1 MTDSDSTAPNFL
13 PEQYKSDSAA
23 SINHNYLSEQFAD
36 CDDILAKIREVVV
49 RGDFTLGGEV
59 DQLENEYAELCGA
72 SHAVAVGSGTDA
84 LLLSL
89 KAAGVTEGDEVITTP
104 FTFYATV
111 GAIVTAGAVPV
122 FVDVGDDYNID
133 AAQIASKINKN
144 TKAIMPVHW
153 SGRPCEI
160 DVIES
165 IGEKHGIP
173 VVIDACH
180 AICAS
185 YKERKVGE
193 LGTASCFSF
202 HPLKNLNVWGDGG
215 IVTTNSTHICN
226 QIRLLR
232 NHGLVSRDQCQIFAY
247 NSRLDTIQAVIARHM
262 LCKIAHITESRIA
275 NAAYFDAQLAG
286 ASGIKLPERRADIRE
301 VFHLYS
307 LLCEERDSLQKFLL
321 RNGIDA
327 KIHYPTPMHLQPA
340 AAFLGHQIGDFP
352 KAEEICSQTLSLPVH
367 EFISREQQDHVIAC
381 IKDFYGQQF

>member
-1 MTDSDSTAPNFL
+1 MTDSDLTAQNFL

-23 SINHNYLSEQFAD
+23 SINHNYLREQFAD

-49 RGDFTLGGEV
+49 RGDFTLGCEV
-59 DQLENEYAELCGA
+59 DELEREYADLCGA
-72 SHAVAVGSGTDA
+72 RHAVAVGSGTDA

-89 KAAGVTEGDEVITTP
+89 KAVGVTEGDEVITTP

-111 GAIVTAGAVPV
+111 GAIVTAGGIPV

-133 AAQIASKINKN
+133 AAQIASKISKN

-153 SGRPCEI
+153 SGRPCEM

-165 IGEKHGIP
+165 VAEKHGIP

-185 YKERKVGE
+185 FKGRKVGE

-215 IVTTNSTHICN
+215 IVTTNSTHIAN
-226 QIRLLR
+226 QLRLLR
-232 NHGLVSRDQCQIFAY
+232 NHGLVSRDRCQVFAY

-262 LCKIAHITESRIA
+262 LCKIGYITESRIA

-286 ASGIKLPERRADIRE
+286 MAGIKLPERRADIRE

-307 LLCEERDSLQKFLL
+307 VLCEDRDSLQRFLL
-321 RNGIDA
+321 GRGIDA
-327 KIHYPTPMHLQPA
+327 KVHYPTPMHLQPA
-340 AAFLGHQIGDFP
+340 AAFLGHQVGDFP
-352 KAEEICSQTLSLPVH
+352 TTEKVCSQTLSLPVH
-367 EFISREQQDHVIAC
+367 EFISKEQQDHVIAC
-381 IKDFYGQQF
+381 VKDFYGQQS

>member
-1 MTDSDSTAPNFL
+1 MTDSDLTAQNFL
-13 PEQYKSDSAA
+13 PEHYKSDSAA
-23 SINHNYLSEQFAD
+23 SINHNYLREQFAD

-49 RGDFTLGGEV
+49 RGDFTLGCEV
-59 DQLENEYAELCGA
+59 DELEREYADLCGA
-72 SHAVAVGSGTDA
+72 RHAVAVGSGTDA

-89 KAAGVTEGDEVITTP
+89 KAVGVTEGDEVITTP

-111 GAIVTAGAVPV
+111 GAIVTAGGIPV

-133 AAQIASKINKN
+133 AAQIASKISKN

-153 SGRPCEI
+153 SGRPCEM

-165 IGEKHGIP
+165 VAEKHGIP

-185 YKERKVGE
+185 FKGRKVGE

-215 IVTTNSTHICN
+215 IVTTNSTDIAN
-226 QIRLLR
+226 QLRLLR
-232 NHGLVSRDQCQIFAY
+232 NHGLVSRDRCQVFAY

-286 ASGIKLPERRADIRE
+286 MAGIKLPERRADIRE

-307 LLCEERDSLQKFLL
+307 VLCEDRDSLQRFLL
-321 RNGIDA
+321 GRGIDA
-327 KIHYPTPMHLQPA
+327 KVHYPTPMHLQPA
-340 AAFLGHQIGDFP
+340 AAFLGHQVGDFP
-352 KAEEICSQTLSLPVH
+352 TTEKVCSQTLSLPVH
-367 EFISREQQDHVIAC
+367 EFISKEQQDHVIAC
-381 IKDFYGQQF
+381 VKDFYGQQS

>member
-1 MTDSDSTAPNFL
+1 MTDSDLTALNFL

-23 SINHNYLSEQFAD
+23 SINHNYLREQFAD

-49 RGDFTLGGEV
+49 RGDFTLGCEV
-59 DQLENEYAELCGA
+59 DELEHEYADLCGA
-72 SHAVAVGSGTDA
+72 RHAVAVGSGTDA

-89 KAAGVTEGDEVITTP
+89 KAAGVSEGDEVITTP

-111 GAIVTAGAVPV
+111 GAIVTAGGTPV

-133 AAQIASKINKN
+133 AAQIASKISKN

-153 SGRPCEI
+153 SGRPCEM

-165 IGEKHGIP
+165 VAEKHGIP

-180 AICAS
+180 AICAA
-185 YKERKVGE
+185 YKGRKVGE

-215 IVTTNSTHICN
+215 IVTTNSTHIAN
-226 QIRLLR
+226 QLRLLR
-232 NHGLVSRDQCQIFAY
+232 NHGLVTRDRCQVFAY

-286 ASGIKLPERRADIRE
+286 IAGIKLPERRADIRE

-307 LLCEERDSLQKFLL
+307 LLCEGRDSLQRFLL
-321 RNGIDA
+321 GRGIDA
-327 KIHYPTPMHLQPA
+327 KVHYPTPMHLQPA
-340 AAFLGHQIGDFP
+340 AAFLGHQAGDFP
-352 KAEEICSQTLSLPVH
+352 TTEKICGQTLSLPVH
-367 EFISREQQDHVIAC
+367 EFISKEQQDHVIAC
-381 IKDFYGQQF
+381 VKDFYG

>member
-1 MTDSDSTAPNFL
+1 MTDSDLTAQNFL

-23 SINHNYLSEQFAD
+23 SINHNYLREQFAD

-49 RGDFTLGGEV
+49 RGDFTLGCEV
-59 DQLENEYAELCGA
+59 DELEREYADLCGA
-72 SHAVAVGSGTDA
+72 RHAVAVGSGTDA

-89 KAAGVTEGDEVITTP
+89 KAVGVTEGDEVITTP

-111 GAIVTAGAVPV
+111 GAIVTAGGIPV

-133 AAQIASKINKN
+133 AAQIASKISKN

-153 SGRPCEI
+153 SGRPCEM

-165 IGEKHGIP
+165 VAEKHGIP

-185 YKERKVGE
+185 FKGRKVGE

-215 IVTTNSTHICN
+215 IVTTNSTDIAN
-226 QIRLLR
+226 QLRLLR
-232 NHGLVSRDQCQIFAY
+232 NHGLVSRDRCQVFAY

-286 ASGIKLPERRADIRE
+286 MAGIKLPERRADIRE

-307 LLCEERDSLQKFLL
+307 VLCEDRDSLQRFLL
-321 RNGIDA
+321 GRGIDA
-327 KIHYPTPMHLQPA
+327 KVHYPTPMHLQPA
-340 AAFLGHQIGDFP
+340 AAFLGHQVGDFP
-352 KAEEICSQTLSLPVH
+352 TTEKVCSQTLSLPVH
-367 EFISREQQDHVIAC
+367 EFISKEQQDHVIAC
-381 IKDFYGQQF
+381 VKDFYGQQS

>member
-1 MTDSDSTAPNFL
+1 MTDSDLTAQNFL

-23 SINHNYLSEQFAD
+23 SINHNYLREQFAD

-49 RGDFTLGGEV
+49 RGDFTLGCEV
-59 DQLENEYAELCGA
+59 DELEREYADLCGA
-72 SHAVAVGSGTDA
+72 RHAVAVGSGTDA

-89 KAAGVTEGDEVITTP
+89 KAAGVSEGDEVITTP

-111 GAIVTAGAVPV
+111 GAIVTAGGTPV

-133 AAQIASKINKN
+133 AAQIASKISKN

-153 SGRPCEI
+153 SGRPCEM

-165 IGEKHGIP
+165 VAEKHGIP

-180 AICAS
+180 AICSS
-185 YKERKVGE
+185 YKGRKVGE

-215 IVTTNSTHICN
+215 IVTTNSTHIAN
-226 QIRLLR
+226 QLRLLR
-232 NHGLVSRDQCQIFAY
+232 NHGLVTRDRCQVFAY

-286 ASGIKLPERRADIRE
+286 MAGIKLPERRADIRE

-307 LLCEERDSLQKFLL
+307 VLCEDRDSLQRFLL
-321 RNGIDA
+321 GRGIDA
-327 KIHYPTPMHLQPA
+327 KVHYPTPMHLQPA
-340 AAFLGHQIGDFP
+340 AAFLGHQVGDFP
-352 KAEEICSQTLSLPVH
+352 TTEKICGQTLSLPVH
-367 EFISREQQDHVIAC
+367 EFISKEQQDHVIAC
-381 IKDFYGQQF
+381 VKDFYG

>member
-1 MTDSDSTAPNFL
+1 MTNSDLTAQNFL
-13 PEQYKSDSAA
+13 PEQYKNDSEA
-23 SINHNYLSEQFAD
+23 SINHNYLREQFAD

-49 RGDFTLGGEV
+49 RGDFTLGCEV
-59 DQLENEYAELCGA
+59 DELEREYADLCGA

-111 GAIVTAGAVPV
+111 GAIVTAGGTPV

-133 AAQIASKINKN
+133 AAQIASKISKN
-144 TKAIMPVHW
+144 TKAIVPVHW
-153 SGRPCEI
+153 SGRPCEM

-165 IGEKHGIP
+165 VAEKHGIP

-180 AICAS
+180 AICAA
-185 YKERKVGE
+185 YKGRKVGE

-215 IVTTNSTHICN
+215 IVTTNSTHIAN
-226 QIRLLR
+226 QLRLLR
-232 NHGLVSRDQCQIFAY
+232 NHGLVSRDRCQIFAY

-262 LCKIAHITESRIA
+262 LYKIAHITESRIA

-286 ASGIKLPERRADIRE
+286 MAGIKLPERRADIRE

-307 LLCEERDSLQKFLL
+307 VLCEDRDGLQRFLL
-321 RNGIDA
+321 GKGIDA

-352 KAEEICSQTLSLPVH
+352 KRRKSAAKHCLCPCTNSYQGSSKIT
-367 EFISREQQDHVIAC
+367 
-381 IKDFYGQQF
+381 

>member
-1 MTDSDSTAPNFL
+1 MTDSDLTAQNFL

-23 SINHNYLSEQFAD
+23 SINHNYLREQFAD

-49 RGDFTLGGEV
+49 RGDFTLGCEV
-59 DQLENEYAELCGA
+59 DELEHEYADLCGA
-72 SHAVAVGSGTDA
+72 RHAVAVGSGTDA

-89 KAAGVTEGDEVITTP
+89 KAAGVSEGDEVITTP

-111 GAIVTAGAVPV
+111 GAIVTAGGTPV

-133 AAQIASKINKN
+133 AAQIASKISKN

-153 SGRPCEI
+153 SGRPCEM

-165 IGEKHGIP
+165 VAEKHGIP

-180 AICAS
+180 AICAA
-185 YKERKVGE
+185 YKGRKVGE
-193 LGTASCFSF
+193 LGTTSCFSF

-215 IVTTNSTHICN
+215 IVTTNSTHIAN
-226 QIRLLR
+226 QLRLLR
-232 NHGLVSRDQCQIFAY
+232 NHGLVSRDRCQVFAY

-286 ASGIKLPERRADIRE
+286 MAGIKLPERRADIRE

-307 LLCEERDSLQKFLL
+307 VLCEDRDSLQRFLL
-321 RNGIDA
+321 GRGIDA
-327 KIHYPTPMHLQPA
+327 KVHYPTPMHLQPA
-340 AAFLGHQIGDFP
+340 AAFLGHQVGDFP
-352 KAEEICSQTLSLPVH
+352 TTEKICGQTLSLPVH
-367 EFISREQQDHVIAC
+367 EFISKEQQDHVIAC
-381 IKDFYGQQF
+381 VKDFYG

>member
-1 MTDSDSTAPNFL
+1 MTDSDLTAQNFL

-23 SINHNYLSEQFAD
+23 SINHNYLREQFAD

-49 RGDFTLGGEV
+49 RGDFTLGYEV
-59 DQLENEYAELCGA
+59 DELEREYADLCGA
-72 SHAVAVGSGTDA
+72 RHAVAVGSGTDA

-111 GAIVTAGAVPV
+111 GAIVTAGGTPV

-133 AAQIASKINKN
+133 GAQIASKISKN

-153 SGRPCEI
+153 SGRPCEM

-165 IGEKHGIP
+165 VAEKHGIP

-185 YKERKVGE
+185 YKGRKVGE

-215 IVTTNSTHICN
+215 IVTTNSTHIAN
-226 QIRLLR
+226 QLRLLR
-232 NHGLVSRDQCQIFAY
+232 NHGLVSRDRCQVFAY

-286 ASGIKLPERRADIRE
+286 MAGIKLPERRADIRE

-307 LLCEERDSLQKFLL
+307 VLCEDRNSLQRFLL
-321 RNGIDA
+321 GRGIDA
-327 KIHYPTPMHLQPA
+327 KVHYPTPMHLQPA
-340 AAFLGHQIGDFP
+340 AAFLGHQVGDFP
-352 KAEEICSQTLSLPVH
+352 TTEKICGQTLSLPVH
-367 EFISREQQDHVIAC
+367 EFISKEQQDHVIAC
-381 IKDFYGQQF
+381 VKDFYG

>member
-1 MTDSDSTAPNFL
+1 MTDSELTAQNFL
-13 PEQYKSDSAA
+13 PEQYESDNAA
-23 SINHNYLSEQFAD
+23 SINHNYLREQFAD

-49 RGDFTLGGEV
+49 RGDFTLGCEV
-59 DQLENEYAELCGA
+59 DELEHEYADLCGA
-72 SHAVAVGSGTDA
+72 RHAVAVGSGTDA

-89 KAAGVTEGDEVITTP
+89 KAAGVSEGDEVITTP

-111 GAIVTAGAVPV
+111 GAIVTAGGTPV

-133 AAQIASKINKN
+133 AAQIASKISKN

-153 SGRPCEI
+153 SGRPCEM

-165 IGEKHGIP
+165 VAEKHGIP

-180 AICAS
+180 AICAA
-185 YKERKVGE
+185 YKGRKVGE
-193 LGTASCFSF
+193 LGTTSCFSF

-215 IVTTNSTHICN
+215 IVTTNSTHIAN
-226 QIRLLR
+226 QLRLLR
-232 NHGLVSRDQCQIFAY
+232 NHGLVSRDRCQVFAY

-286 ASGIKLPERRADIRE
+286 MAGIKLPERRADIRE

-307 LLCEERDSLQKFLL
+307 VLCEDRDSLQRFLL
-321 RNGIDA
+321 GRGIDA
-327 KIHYPTPMHLQPA
+327 KVHYPTPMHLQPA
-340 AAFLGHQIGDFP
+340 AAFLGHQVGDFP
-352 KAEEICSQTLSLPVH
+352 TTEKICGQTLSLPVH
-367 EFISREQQDHVIAC
+367 EFISKEQQDHVIAS
-381 IKDFYGQQF
+381 IKDFYG

>member
-1 MTDSDSTAPNFL
+1 MTDSDLTAQNFL

-23 SINHNYLSEQFAD
+23 SINHNYLREQFAD

-49 RGDFTLGGEV
+49 RGDFTLGCEV
-59 DQLENEYAELCGA
+59 DELEHEYADLCGA
-72 SHAVAVGSGTDA
+72 RHAVAVGSGTDA
-84 LLLSL
+84 LMLSL
-89 KAAGVTEGDEVITTP
+89 KAAGVSEGDEVITTP

-111 GAIVTAGAVPV
+111 GAIVTAGGIPV
-122 FVDVGDDYNID
+122 FVDVDDDYNID
-133 AAQIASKINKN
+133 AAQIASKISKN

-153 SGRPCEI
+153 SGRPCEM

-165 IGEKHGIP
+165 VAEKYGIP

-180 AICAS
+180 AICAA
-185 YKERKVGE
+185 YKGRKVGE

-215 IVTTNSTHICN
+215 IVTTNSTHIAN
-226 QIRLLR
+226 QLRLLR
-232 NHGLVSRDQCQIFAY
+232 NHGLVSRDRCQVFAY

-286 ASGIKLPERRADIRE
+286 VSGVKLPERRADIRE

-307 LLCEERDSLQKFLL
+307 VLCEDRDSLQRLL
-321 RNGIDA
+321 LGRGIDA
-327 KIHYPTPMHLQPA
+327 KVHYPTPMHLQPA
-340 AAFLGHQIGDFP
+340 AAFLGHQVGDFP
-352 KAEEICSQTLSLPVH
+352 TTEKICGQTLSLPVH
-367 EFISREQQDHVIAC
+367 EFISKEQQDHVIAC
-381 IKDFYGQQF
+381 VKDFYG

>member
-1 MTDSDSTAPNFL
+1 MTDSDLTAQNFL

-23 SINHNYLSEQFAD
+23 SINHNYLREQFAD

-49 RGDFTLGGEV
+49 RGDFTLGCEV
-59 DQLENEYAELCGA
+59 DELEREYADLCGA
-72 SHAVAVGSGTDA
+72 RHAVAVGSGTDA

-89 KAAGVTEGDEVITTP
+89 KAAGVAEGDEVITTP

-111 GAIVTAGAVPV
+111 GAIVTAGGTPV

-133 AAQIASKINKN
+133 GAQIASKISKN

-153 SGRPCEI
+153 SGRPCEM

-165 IGEKHGIP
+165 VAEKHGIP

-180 AICAS
+180 AICSS
-185 YKERKVGE
+185 YKGRKVGE

-215 IVTTNSTHICN
+215 IVTTNSTHIAN
-226 QIRLLR
+226 QLRLLR
-232 NHGLVSRDQCQIFAY
+232 NHGLVTRDRCQVFAY

-286 ASGIKLPERRADIRE
+286 IAGIKLPERRADIRE

-307 LLCEERDSLQKFLL
+307 LLCEDRDSLQRFLL
-321 RNGIDA
+321 GRGIDA
-327 KIHYPTPMHLQPA
+327 KVHYPTPMHLQPA
-340 AAFLGHQIGDFP
+340 AAFLGHQAGDFP
-352 KAEEICSQTLSLPVH
+352 TTEKICGQTLSLPVH
-367 EFISREQQDHVIAC
+367 EFISKEQQDHVIAC
-381 IKDFYGQQF
+381 VKDFYG

>member
-1 MTDSDSTAPNFL
+1 MTDSDLTAQNFL

-23 SINHNYLSEQFAD
+23 SINHNYLREQFAD

-49 RGDFTLGGEV
+49 RGDFTLGCEV
-59 DQLENEYAELCGA
+59 DELEHEYADLCGA
-72 SHAVAVGSGTDA
+72 RHAVAVGSGTDA

-89 KAAGVTEGDEVITTP
+89 KAAGVSEGDEVITTP

-111 GAIVTAGAVPV
+111 GAIVTAGGTPV

-133 AAQIASKINKN
+133 AAQIASKISKN

-153 SGRPCEI
+153 SGRPCEM

-165 IGEKHGIP
+165 VAEKHGIP

-180 AICAS
+180 AICAA
-185 YKERKVGE
+185 YKGRKVGE
-193 LGTASCFSF
+193 LGTTSCFSF

-215 IVTTNSTHICN
+215 IVTTNSTHIAN
-226 QIRLLR
+226 QLRLLR
-232 NHGLVSRDQCQIFAY
+232 NHGLVSRDRCQVFAY

-286 ASGIKLPERRADIRE
+286 VAGIKLPERRADIRE

-307 LLCEERDSLQKFLL
+307 VLCEDRDSLQRFLL
-321 RNGIDA
+321 GRGIDA
-327 KIHYPTPMHLQPA
+327 KVHYPTPMHLQPA
-340 AAFLGHQIGDFP
+340 AAFLGHQAGDFP
-352 KAEEICSQTLSLPVH
+352 TTEKICGQTLSLPVH
-367 EFISREQQDHVIAC
+367 EFISKEQQDHVIAC
-381 IKDFYGQQF
+381 VKDFYG

>member
-1 MTDSDSTAPNFL
+1 MTDSDLTALNFL
-13 PEQYKSDSAA
+13 PEQYRSDSAA
-23 SINHNYLSEQFAD
+23 SINHNYLREQFAD

-49 RGDFTLGGEV
+49 RGDFTLGCEV
-59 DQLENEYAELCGA
+59 DELEHEYADLCGA
-72 SHAVAVGSGTDA
+72 RHAVAVGSGTDA

-89 KAAGVTEGDEVITTP
+89 KAAGVSEGDEVITTP

-111 GAIVTAGAVPV
+111 GAIVTAGGTPV

-133 AAQIASKINKN
+133 AAQIASKISKN

-153 SGRPCEI
+153 SGRPCEM

-165 IGEKHGIP
+165 VAEKHGIP

-180 AICAS
+180 AICAA
-185 YKERKVGE
+185 YKGRKVGE
-193 LGTASCFSF
+193 LGTTSCFSF

-215 IVTTNSTHICN
+215 IVTTNSTHIAN
-226 QIRLLR
+226 QLRLLR
-232 NHGLVSRDQCQIFAY
+232 NHGLVSRDRCQVFAY

-286 ASGIKLPERRADIRE
+286 VAGIKLPERRADIRE

-307 LLCEERDSLQKFLL
+307 VLCEDRDSLQRFLL
-321 RNGIDA
+321 GRGIDA
-327 KIHYPTPMHLQPA
+327 KVHYPTPMHLQPA
-340 AAFLGHQIGDFP
+340 AAFLGHQVGDFP
-352 KAEEICSQTLSLPVH
+352 TTEKICGQTLSLPVH
-367 EFISREQQDHVIAC
+367 EFISKEQQDHVIAC
-381 IKDFYGQQF
+381 VKDFYG

>member
-1 MTDSDSTAPNFL
+1 MTDSDLTALNFL
-13 PEQYKSDSAA
+13 PEQYRSDSAA
-23 SINHNYLSEQFAD
+23 SINHNYLREQFAD

-49 RGDFTLGGEV
+49 RGDFTLGCEV
-59 DQLENEYAELCGA
+59 DELEHEYADLCGA
-72 SHAVAVGSGTDA
+72 RHAVAVGSGTDA

-89 KAAGVTEGDEVITTP
+89 KAAGVSEGDEVITTP

-111 GAIVTAGAVPV
+111 GAIVTAGGTPV

-133 AAQIASKINKN
+133 AAQIASKISKN

-153 SGRPCEI
+153 SGRPCEM

-165 IGEKHGIP
+165 VAEKHGIP

-180 AICAS
+180 AICAA
-185 YKERKVGE
+185 YKGRKVGE
-193 LGTASCFSF
+193 LGTTSCFSF

-215 IVTTNSTHICN
+215 IVTTNSTHIAN
-226 QIRLLR
+226 QLRLLR
-232 NHGLVSRDQCQIFAY
+232 NHGLVSRDRCQVFAY

-286 ASGIKLPERRADIRE
+286 VAGIKLPERRADIRE

-307 LLCEERDSLQKFLL
+307 VLCEDRDSLQRLL
-321 RNGIDA
+321 LGRGIDA
-327 KIHYPTPMHLQPA
+327 KVHYPTPMHLQPA
-340 AAFLGHQIGDFP
+340 AAFLGHQVGDFP
-352 KAEEICSQTLSLPVH
+352 TTEKICGQTLSLPVH
-367 EFISREQQDHVIAC
+367 EFISKEQQDHVIAC
-381 IKDFYGQQF
+381 VKDFYG